1 MLNKDLL
8 KQLTAVRGVSGCEK
22 DVQSVF
28 LSHIRPHAAKL
39 CSDVMGSVWGVLNPG
54 APNRVLLDCHADEI
68 GFLIRYISE
77 DGLLYLQP
85 IGSHSVKTAISQR
98 VVIKT
103 EGCDVYGVIGTKPHH
118 MQNDSERAA
127 SPSITGIWVDI
138 GARNGAEARQMVRL
152 GDPVSYVSELT
163 ELGERCV
170 SSPALDN
177 RAGMYVVAE
186 TFARLSGSLDK
197 VELTALSAVQEE
209 VGMRGAEAAITK
221 LNPQVALVIDVCHTM
236 DTPGLD
242 KRLLGDVALG
252 RGPVIVRGPNTSP
265 LVFKRLLDT
274 AENFGIKY
282 QIQPSS
288 AVTSTDAGVIQVAN
302 SGIAVGIIS
311 IPIRYMHTPNEVMEW
326 SDLEAAVDLAEAFV
340 RSCSSEINFNEVGEL
355 SAV

>member
-103 EGCDVYGVIGTKPHH
+103 EGCDVYGVIGTKPH
-118 MQNDSERAA
+118 QRAA

-163 ELGERCV
+163 ELGERRV